1 MVTSRILP
9 AEAGSHKT
17 HVWFA
22 PVIVVLVWLP
32 ALAGRSA
39 PAVTFTDV
47 TAPSGVTFRH
57 AASKTRVKFLPETM
71 GGGVAIFDADGDR
84 RLDLFFTNGAAVN
97 ASTSTTRPPGKPT
110 PT

>member
-1 MVTSRILP
+1 MRGLMLAAAVVAAAGSALPLP
-9 AEAGSHKT
+9 A
-17 HVWFA
+17 
-22 PVIVVLVWLP
+22 P
-32 ALAGRSA
+32 
-39 PAVTFTDV
+39 VTFTDV
-47 TAPSGVTFRH
+47 RPSSSGISFRH
-57 AASKTRVKFLPETM
+57 AASKTSVKFLPETM